1 MRISDWSSD
10 VCSSDL
16 QCQMSGAEP
25 AAVLRQIFRGN
36 DEQWLVVRVRI
47 GESLAG
53 MKTLRPLCALQTA
66 GPRRNRA
73 VGIGTGVGANRG
85 QLAARYRR
93 NTLSGPGAANRNRVA
108 AESATEQI
116 GR

>member
-1 MRISDWSSD
+1 
-10 VCSSDL
+10 
-16 QCQMSGAEP
+16 
-25 AAVLRQIFRGN
+25 
-36 DEQWLVVRVRI
+36 
-47 GESLAG
+47 

-93 NTLSGPGAANRNRVA
+93 NALSGPGAANRNRVA
-108 AESATEQI
+108 AESATELHGTVISLTAFARCLQSLI
-116 GR
+116 TGFAAFQVFDPFASRSVAVGELVGLDRKSTRLNSSH